1 MIEAIVLGSGTS
13 NGVPSLGIEYPQTF
27 LRDPRNHRTRT
38 SLLLRSPEG
47 TILVDCAPEMRLQLL
62 REGVRKIDGVIVTHT
77 HADHIMGMDDLRSFC
92 LRNKSS
98 MPIYAWP
105 EYQADLRRVFA
116 YAFKDFPDGI
126 EVPRFELR
134 DLPECLTTCG
144 IEFEILRLEH
154 GPWPVAG
161 LRIGGL
167 AYLTDVG
174 RIPPAAMERLQ
185 GLDCLILDAV
195 RYKPHPNHFNF
206 EQAMEVAAQLAARI
220 TYFTHLSHD
229 YDHAVVEA
237 ELPPQIRLAFD
248 GLRIR
253 VAAKSP

>member
-13 NGVPSLGIEYPQTF
+13 NGVPSLGIEYPTRF

-38 SLLLRSPEG
+38 SLVLRSAKG
-47 TILVDCAPEMRLQLL
+47 AVLVDCTPEMRLQLL
-62 REGVRKIDGVIVTHT
+62 REGIRHIDAVIVTHT

-92 LRNKSS
+92 LRTKRS

-105 EYQADLRRVFA
+105 DYQADLRRVFS
-116 YAFKDFPDGI
+116 YAFKEFPDGI

-134 DLPECLTTCG
+134 DLPECLSLAG
-144 IEFEILRLEH
+144 IDMEILRVVH

-161 LRIGGL
+161 IKVGSF

-174 RIPPAAMERLQ
+174 DIPAPAWDRLK

-195 RYKPHPNHFNF
+195 RYKPHPNHFHF
-206 EQAMEVAAQLAARI
+206 DRAVEVVSQLQPRI

-229 YDHAVVEA
+229 YDHAEDEA
-237 ELPPQIRLAFD
+237 ELPAEIRLAYD

-253 VAAKSP
+253 LA